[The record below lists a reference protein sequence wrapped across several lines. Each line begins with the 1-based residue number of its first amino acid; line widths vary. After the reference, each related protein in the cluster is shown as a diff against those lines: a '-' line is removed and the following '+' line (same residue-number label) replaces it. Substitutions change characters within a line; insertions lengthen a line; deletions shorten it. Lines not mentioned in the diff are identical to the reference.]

1 MAKVSV
7 DGVVSRLN
15 SRGNGFGVR
24 EVQEFNGSER
34 TTFWSVFPPKD
45 APRTVV
51 EGQRV
56 MVEGFLRTR
65 VSERDARFVDHT
77 LNGARLVGE
86 PVPAAQEPA
95 PQEAGWETAPAGGLK
110 DEAPF

>member
-7 DGVVSRLN
+7 EGVVSRLN

-24 EVQEFNGSER
+24 EAQEFNGSER

-56 MVEGFLRTR
+56 TVEGFLRTR

-86 PVPAAQEPA
+86 PVPAPQEPTPGSGDYGDA
-95 PQEAGWETAPAGGLK
+95 FDKQFGAEV
-110 DEAPF
+110 PF